1 MSVAEMKDFVANDLK
16 GLKATH
22 KSLTLHIS
30 ACEVITKR
38 KTQGGELEEQLATE
52 HGQYFICRQTQFLCL

>member
-1 MSVAEMKDFVANDLK
+1 MSVAQMKNFVANELK
-16 GLKATH
+16 DLKATH

-52 HGQYFICRQTQFLCL
+52 HGM